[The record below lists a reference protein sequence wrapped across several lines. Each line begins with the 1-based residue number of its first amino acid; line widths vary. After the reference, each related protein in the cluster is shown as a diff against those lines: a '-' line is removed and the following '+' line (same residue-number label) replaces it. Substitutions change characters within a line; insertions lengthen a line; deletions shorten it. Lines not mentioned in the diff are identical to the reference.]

1 MFVYISYVLVNEIK
15 SIEFAYASRQYVYL
29 NRIENKT
36 YSPKSFVAVEVIIIL
51 HVNILG
57 ILC

>member
-1 MFVYISYVLVNEIK
+1 MFIYRSYVLVNEIK

-29 NRIENKT
+29 KRIANKV
-36 YSPKSFVAVEVIIIL
+36 YSPKSFVAVKGIAIL
-51 HVNILG
+51 LVNILA